1 MRVAV
6 VGAGPSGLIASAK
19 CAESGN
25 EVTLFE
31 RNEKPG
37 KKLYITGKGRCNLT
51 NLCSPRDFL
60 ENVVTNSKFLYGAL
74 FSFTPEN
81 TVELIESYG
90 TQVKVER
97 GNRVF
102 PASDKASDVTK
113 ALTRYAESNGVKF
126 AFKNVSD
133 ISFDG
138 ESFVLTTD
146 TTERFDKVILACG
159 GVSYPATGSNG
170 DGYKLAKKLGH
181 TIVPPAP
188 ALVPIILSDDVKA
201 LEGLSLKNVRATIK
215 GIKKDISQFGE
226 MLFTAKGVSGPIVLS
241 LSSYIN
247 RCSVKGL
254 TLSIDLKPAL
264 DHETLDKRVLK
275 DFDKY
280 KNKQFKNSLD
290 ELLPK
295 SLISYIIVR
304 SGISPEKPIN
314 SVSKEERLRLVNLLK
329 NLTFTISELGA
340 VESGIVTAGGVSVSE
355 VDPKTMQS
363 KIVKGLYFAGE
374 MLDVDALTGGYNIQI
389 ALSTGYSAGKSAG
402 ENYD

>member
-1 MRVAV
+1 M
-6 VGAGPSGLIASAK
+6 
-19 CAESGN
+19 
-25 EVTLFE
+25 
-31 RNEKPG
+31 
-37 KKLYITGKGRCNLT
+37 
-51 NLCSPRDFL
+51 
-60 ENVVTNSKFLYGAL
+60 
-74 FSFTPEN
+74 
-81 TVELIESYG
+81 
-90 TQVKVER
+90 
-97 GNRVF
+97 
-102 PASDKASDVTK
+102 
-113 ALTRYAESNGVKF
+113 
-126 AFKNVSD
+126 
-133 ISFDG
+133 
-138 ESFVLTTD
+138 
-146 TTERFDKVILACG
+146 
-159 GVSYPATGSNG
+159 
-170 DGYKLAKKLGH
+170 
-181 TIVPPAP
+181 
-188 ALVPIILSDDVKA
+188 
-201 LEGLSLKNVRATIK
+201 IK

-247 RCSVKGL
+247 RCSVQGL